1 VTKTCVIATRW
12 YYQVFFKTY
21 YLGRKFL
28 QVTAVIWQVFSLRF
42 CRIFPQISNR
52 LLFKICI
59 SRKTCQNAMGW
70 NWLSN
75 FSRPGSG
82 RGGEQQ
88 YNAWDR
94 SSRPGSGRGLN
105 NSSASPGC
113 VSASSNSSTP
123 SMSPTSPSS
132 SSAGGQLG
140 LVPEHR
146 IRNIVPPTNLPIVPG
161 SKNCF

>member
-1 VTKTCVIATRW
+1 MKNLS
-12 YYQVFFKTY
+12 KSKD
-21 YLGRKFL
+21 LK
-28 QVTAVIWQVFSLRF
+28 
-42 CRIFPQISNR
+42 
-52 LLFKICI
+52 
-59 SRKTCQNAMGW
+59 
-70 NWLSN
+70 LSN

-146 IRNIVPPTNLPIVPG
+146 IRNIGPPTNLPIVPG
-161 SKNCF
+161 LKNFFFFLHFSKIMEFTCPAR

>member
-1 VTKTCVIATRW
+1 MLLSFDKFSLS
-12 YYQVFFKTY
+12 VFAGFF
-21 YLGRKFL
+21 RKF
-28 QVTAVIWQVFSLRF
+28 QIDYFSRYVFQEKLVKKQLGE
-42 CRIFPQISNR
+42 INYPI
-52 LLFKICI
+52 
-59 SRKTCQNAMGW
+59 
-70 NWLSN
+70 

-161 SKNCF
+161 SKIYFFTFFKYYVWNSYL

>member
-1 VTKTCVIATRW
+1 MII
-12 YYQVFFKTY
+12 Q
-21 YLGRKFL
+21 
-28 QVTAVIWQVFSLRF
+28 
-42 CRIFPQISNR
+42 
-52 LLFKICI
+52 
-59 SRKTCQNAMGW
+59 
-70 NWLSN
+70 

-161 SKNCF
+161 SKIYFFTFFKY